1 MLKYPIN
8 DSTTS
13 IRVFKAKVILDLG
26 MVKKALI
33 RDNFYEDIFLEHFM
47 IKLKEEKFLM
57 AENKKTIT
65 DVRSSCIYFTK
76 PGKENTQ
83 PTLDAA
89 FKRAE
94 EAGVDQIIIAST
106 SGETGLEAARM
117 FQGKK
122 VVVVS
127 HSTGFIKPDFQ
138 QMKAEYRRLIE
149 ESGARIVTC
158 QHALGGVGRAVRK
171 KFKTYQ
177 LEEIIAAT
185 LRLFGQGTKV
195 AVEIALMAA
204 DAGLV
209 TTQALCV
216 SIGGTND
223 GADTALLLKPAH
235 AQDFFDLKIMEFIAK
250 PRDW

>member
-1 MLKYPIN
+1 MADHK
-8 DSTTS
+8 
-13 IRVFKAKVILDLG
+13 
-26 MVKKALI
+26 
-33 RDNFYEDIFLEHFM
+33 EDI
-47 IKLKEEKFLM
+47 
-57 AENKKTIT
+57 AE
-65 DVRSSCIYFTK
+65 VRSRCVYFTR

-83 PTLDAA
+83 ATLEAA
-89 FKRAE
+89 FERAE
-94 EAGVDQIIIAST
+94 EAGVDQLIIAST
-106 SGETGLEAARM
+106 TGETGLRAARM
-117 FQGKK
+117 FQGRK
-122 VVVVS
+122 VVIVS

-138 QMKAEYRRLIE
+138 QLKAEYRRLIE
-149 ESGARIVTC
+149 ESGAKILTC

-177 LEEIIAAT
+177 LEEIIAST

-209 TTQALCV
+209 TTADLCI

-235 AQDFFDLKIMEFIAK
+235 AQDFFDLKVLELIAK

>member
-1 MLKYPIN
+1 MVSDQEKI
-8 DSTTS
+8 
-13 IRVFKAKVILDLG
+13 KDL
-26 MVKKALI
+26 
-33 RDNFYEDIFLEHFM
+33 
-47 IKLKEEKFLM
+47 KLK
-57 AENKKTIT
+57 
-65 DVRSSCIYFTK
+65 CIYFAE
-76 PGKENTQ
+76 PGKDNTQ
-83 PTLDAA
+83 ATLEAA
-89 FKRAE
+89 LERAE
-94 EAGVDQIIIAST
+94 EASVDQMIIAST
-106 SGETGLEAARM
+106 SGETGIKAARI

-122 VVVVS
+122 VVIVS
-127 HSTGFIKPDFQ
+127 HSTGFVKPDFQ
-138 QMKAEYRRLIE
+138 QMKGEYRSLIE
-149 ESGARIVTC
+149 ESGARILTC

-171 KFKTYQ
+171 KLKTYE
-177 LEEIIAAT
+177 LEEIIAYT

-209 TTQALCV
+209 STQEPCI